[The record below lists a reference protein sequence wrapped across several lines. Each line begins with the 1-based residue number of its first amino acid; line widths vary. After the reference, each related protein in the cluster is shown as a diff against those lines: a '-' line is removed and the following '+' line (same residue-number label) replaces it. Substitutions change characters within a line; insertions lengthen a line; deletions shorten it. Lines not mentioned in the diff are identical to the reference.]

1 MKELIITNYIQGLAS
16 YLDEIGYVWEH
27 IDDQTIKIHIQE
39 DEDIF
44 RLGFNF
50 GKYYESINR

>member
-16 YLDEIGYVWEH
+16 YLDEVGYKWEH
-27 IDDQTIKIHIQE
+27 IDDHTIKIQVQD

-50 GKYYESINR
+50 GKFYQSIN